1 MQLRSRIGLGT
12 AQLGSDEGGPLWFGP
27 QDRES
32 AVATVRAALD
42 AGIDWLD
49 TAPFYGWGRA
59 EEIVGA
65 AVRGRRDEVTILTKC
80 GTIRLPDGSWAEDGS
95 PAAVR
100 ADLEASLVRL
110 GTEWVDVLQL
120 HDPDPAVP
128 VEDTV
133 GAMAELVAEGKV
145 AALGLSNHDTGLL
158 RRGHAVAPIAVV
170 QHQWSI
176 LHHPP
181 ETDAVRQWCAEVG
194 AAFLA
199 WSPLASGF
207 LVDDFDLD
215 ATAPG
220 DRRRSM
226 RWASGD
232 GAARLA
238 AVRAE
243 ADGSRAIV
251 ARVRPRLGARD
262 VVPDRRR
269 PNAGRGARPAAL
281 TGEAGLGDAGQLEGG
296 DGADHEHGGRVDRRD
311 RQLVE
316 AAARRHLTV
325 RRRRLDRGDRRGR
338 VEATGDQLG
347 RDRGPLRH
355 AHEHDQRAADPGE
368 GAPVD
373 VGLAGAAVAG
383 DDGEGRGDAAVRDG
397 HAGGRGGRDGGR
409 DAGHDLERDAR
420 RRRAP
425 GPPRRPVRTRTGR
438 HPSAGRPASR
448 PGRA

>member
-1 MQLRSRIGLGT
+1 MQLRSRVGLGT

-27 QDRES
+27 QDRAS
-32 AVATVRAALD
+32 AVATVRAAID
-42 AGIDWLD
+42 AGVDWVD

-80 GTIRLPDGSWAEDGS
+80 GTVRRPDGSWAEDGS

-110 GTEWVDVLQL
+110 GTDRVDVLQL

-145 AALGLSNHDTGLL
+145 GALGLSNHDTGLL

-207 LVDDFDLD
+207 LVDGFDLE
-215 ATAPG
+215 ATVPG

-232 GAARLA
+232 GAQRLA

-243 ADGSRAIV
+243 AAAGGTIV
-251 ARVRPRLGARD
+251 ARARPRLGAGD

-269 PNAGRGARPAAL
+269 ANAGRGARP
-281 TGEAGLGDAGQLEGG
+281 
-296 DGADHEHGGRVDRRD
+296 
-311 RQLVE
+311 
-316 AAARRHLTV
+316 
-325 RRRRLDRGDRRGR
+325 
-338 VEATGDQLG
+338 
-347 RDRGPLRH
+347 
-355 AHEHDQRAADPGE
+355 QR
-368 GAPVD
+368 
-373 VGLAGAAVAG
+373 
-383 DDGEGRGDAAVRDG
+383 
-397 HAGGRGGRDGGR
+397 
-409 DAGHDLERDAR
+409 
-420 RRRAP
+420 
-425 GPPRRPVRTRTGR
+425 
-438 HPSAGRPASR
+438 
-448 PGRA
+448 